1 MVDRPMPAQT
11 VQKNRDKLKQPAPQQ
26 DEFGRALKK
35 KAGWAKSILLKDLG
49 VELE

>member
-1 MVDRPMPAQT
+1 MPAQT
-11 VQKNRDKLKQPAPQQ
+11 VQKNRDKLKQPAPPPQ

-35 KAGWAKSILLKDLG
+35 KAGWAKSKLLKDLG